1 MKKQH
6 PTNPNLFWCPK
17 CKTFKEKGLFKVYNS
32 RPHKISS
39 YCRLCG
45 NARQQEWNRN
55 KYKTDPAYAKHK
67 SAYHAEWQRNK
78 CKTDPA
84 YVKHKNACNV
94 EWMRNKRKTDP
105 AYAKRQ
111 NALIAKRKKHYT
123 SKLKDYYLK
132 QNLKKTGLPITPEM
146 LELKRVQISMKRTL
160 KEIKKWRKDNE
171 PNYTDV

>member
-17 CKTFKEKGLFKVYNS
+17 CKTFKEKGIFKVDNS

-45 NARQQEWNRN
+45 NALYAEWKRN
-55 KYKTDPAYAKHK
+55 KL
-67 SAYHAEWQRNK
+67 
-78 CKTDPA
+78 
-84 YVKHKNACNV
+84 
-94 EWMRNKRKTDP
+94 KTDP

-111 NALIAKRKKHYT
+111 NACTVEWKRNKLKTDPAYAKRQNAYCVEWHRN
-123 SKLKDYYLK
+123 KLKTDPAYVNKEKFRKTKVCKHSVSELKDSYLK
-132 QNLKKTGLPITPEM
+132 QRLKKIGLPITPEM